1 MGVKT
6 RTMLVIK
13 KEEKNEDMKYVKL
26 ETQFIAEEA
35 KKEVKEGVKS
45 ENIEDEEFETVD
57 SMPIEELI

>member
-13 KEEKNEDMKYVKL
+13 KEEKNEVMKYVEL
-26 ETQFIAEEA
+26 ETQLIAEKS